1 MIELSAA
8 LRNLD
13 NRRDFNKRLLWKE
26 RNFNLSKISNTL
38 LISYTIIR
46 SFFRFSNICREKKW
60 SIGYKYTNRY
70 SLH

>member
-46 SFFRFSNICREKKW
+46 SFFQI
-60 SIGYKYTNRY
+60 
-70 SLH
+70 L